1 MIRKTV
7 AAGLTALMFAGAGT
21 ALLQASSDT
30 TRTGA
35 TVLTGDATLQA
46 VERRGGLAV
55 ITAKLTPAGAT
66 AQTVTL
72 QMFDGDR
79 ATLSLPGHPDTKFH
93 FSRNGQQ
100 IVARVEG

>member
-1 MIRKTV
+1 MIRETV
-7 AAGLTALMFAGAGT
+7 AAGLTALFFAGAGIA
-21 ALLQASSDT
+21 ALQMSSDT
-30 TRTGA
+30 PRTSVA
-35 TVLTGDATLQA
+35 ALTGDATLQA

-55 ITAKLTPAGAT
+55 VTAKLTPAGAA